1 LPEDPPNPADP
12 VTIELCEAYRKVL
25 EERITGMEK
34 SLTEKINGIKNTIIL
49 GLSISTAVISL
60 IVALLNML

>member
-1 LPEDPPNPADP
+1 LPEKRSNPNPVITA
-12 VTIELCEAYRKVL
+12 ELCEAYRKVL
-25 EERITGMEK
+25 EERITGIERN
-34 SLTEKINGIKNTIIL
+34 LTEKINGIKNTIIL